1 MRSGQ
6 TLIQSFIMGNLQ
18 VSAMGWMKRVLAG
31 LCLMA
36 AAPAYGQVLVQVP
49 AGMVETMREIA
60 DEGAKEGAGF
70 KVLIG
75 YGPLNAHQVAE
86 GTQGDLLLSSAQDR
100 LKFLELQ
107 GMLESEPPIALAK
120 TGLVLAAPADS
131 RIAYTAEPGASLA
144 AALGNGRLAL
154 CRPDKVPLGRFAQG
168 TLERLDAWAD
178 VKDRLETA
186 SDPAGVLT
194 LLRQGKAAAGIVL
207 SVDLAGAGDIKTIAS
222 FPETAAPPV
231 LFQLVY
237 FAGRKNPAA
246 ERVAAFLRG
255 PKAQDIFRK
264 HGLAAP

>member
-1 MRSGQ
+1 M
-6 TLIQSFIMGNLQ
+6 
-18 VSAMGWMKRVLAG
+18 SATGWMRGLLTG

-36 AAPAYGQVLVQVP
+36 AAPASGQVLVQVP

-60 DEGAKEGAGF
+60 DAGAKDGAGF

-86 GTQGDLLLSSAQDR
+86 ASQGDMMLSSAAER
-100 LKFLELQ
+100 LRLLELQ
-107 GMLESEPPIALAK
+107 GMLESDPPIALAK
-120 TGLVLAAPADS
+120 TGLILVAPMES
-131 RIAYTAEPGASLA
+131 RIAYEAEPGASLG

-154 CRPDKVPLGRFAQG
+154 CRPDKVPLGRFTQQ
-168 TLERLDAWAD
+168 TLERLGIWTD

-207 SVDLAGAGDIKTIAS
+207 SADMVGAGDLKTVAS
-222 FPETAAPPV
+222 FPEAAAPPV

-237 FAGRKNPAA
+237 FAGRKSPQA
-246 ERVAAFLRG
+246 ERVATFLRG